1 MITEDQVVEYINMTL
16 IRAVVPEG
24 APLIMVYDHP
34 IDYPEKYVAR
44 LFNGKQATHIV
55 VLADTLEELREAKP
69 ERMARI
75 DRQEKDPPK
84 VAETWL

>member
-1 MITEDQVVEYINMTL
+1 MITEDQVVEYFNTTL
-16 IRAVVPEG
+16 IRAVIPDG

-55 VLADTLEELREAKP
+55 ALADTLEELREAKP
-69 ERMARI
+69 GRMARI
-75 DRQEKDPPK
+75 KRQEKDPPK